1 MTKSECFKIC
11 KGKWLLLAEDNE
23 TGYDRCLLLRTNNN
37 GTMRTRRIQDIEE
50 CNENSKSISE

>member
-50 CNENSKSISE
+50 CKNEKNN